1 LKERQDEVLRID
13 SLNENELTTLR
24 VEGKLMGPWVRELER
39 CWEKVVAE
47 RPPRLVRVNLSA
59 VGFIDSQG
67 KQLLCRM
74 RKQGSVL
81 VPNGCFMK
89 SIVDEIEREASKE

>member
-1 LKERQDEVLRID
+1 MLRID
-13 SLNENELTTLR
+13 SLNENERTTLR
-24 VEGKLMGPWVRELER
+24 VEGKLVGPWVRELEQ
-39 CWEKVVAE
+39 CWQKVVAE
-47 RPPRLVRVNLSA
+47 RPSQLVRINLSA

-74 RKQGSVL
+74 RKQGAVL
-81 VPNGCFMK
+81 VPTGCFMK

>member
-1 LKERQDEVLRID
+1 MLRID

-24 VEGKLMGPWVRELER
+24 VEGKLVGPWVRELER
-39 CWEKVVAE
+39 CWQKVVAV
-47 RPPRLVRVNLSA
+47 RQPQLVRINLSA
-59 VGFIDSQG
+59 VGFIDSEG

-74 RKQGSVL
+74 RREGAIL
-81 VPNGCFMK
+81 VPTGCFMK

>member
-1 LKERQDEVLRID
+1 MLRID

-24 VEGKLMGPWVRELER
+24 VEGKLVGPWVRELER
-39 CWEKVVAE
+39 CWQKAVAE
-47 RPPRLVRVNLSA
+47 RPSQIVRINLSA

-74 RKQGSVL
+74 HKQGAEL
-81 VPNGCFMK
+81 VPTGCFMK